1 MPSFLVDFYFLFQNV
16 NPIPSAFV
24 VTHVLPGDRKHTEQF
39 PTESGHGSFTICSAG
54 WAVWSLLSL
63 PESQLLTLELSSHKN
78 AGNLPLSH
86 TEGLLC
92 SSLSPSEFLFVF
104 QCEYFAVFCVAKDF
118 QSSKEGINQTSFIL
132 NFVSVF
138 FFYFVT
144 MLN

>member
-1 MPSFLVDFYFLFQNV
+1 MCYL
-16 NPIPSAFV
+16 
-24 VTHVLPGDRKHTEQF
+24 G
-39 PTESGHGSFTICSAG
+39 TESILSSFRLSQAMGLSQSALQDG
-54 WAVWSLLSL
+54 LYEVCCLF

-104 QCEYFAVFCVAKDF
+104 QCECFAVFCVAKDF

-138 FFYFVT
+138 FFLFCNNAQLKGLLHVYRV
-144 MLN
+144 L